1 MDNSIYDLR
10 EEILFLIGFDDLSNV
25 YDADTSKIV
34 KRKST
39 LDNVLFGIL
48 FSFVVINKFNANI
61 PLIEPSHLIMVTI
74 IVFVLA
80 IYYYILCMHH
90 FTKLQERLQDYFV
103 VKNSSGLYFVDITEY
118 KANISK
124 VTSLEIKK
132 KKIILT
138 GCFFKENLFE
148 DKTPA
153 YCEKITIPRVFS
165 PTLEREVIGH
175 IQASILNEKSEIN
188 VNQVSV

>member
-25 YDADTSKIV
+25 YDADTSKII
-34 KRKST
+34 KRKSI
-39 LDNVLFGIL
+39 LDNILFGIL

-74 IVFVLA
+74 IAFVLA

-90 FTKLQERLQDYFV
+90 FSKLQERLQDYFV

-124 VTSLEIKK
+124 VTSLEIEK

-138 GCFFKENLFE
+138 GFFIKENLFE
-148 DKTPA
+148 DKTPT
-153 YCEKITIPRVFS
+153 YCEKVIIPRVFS

-175 IQASILNEKSEIN
+175 IQASILNEKGEMN